1 MLDVVKK
8 VGRVFYLW
16 TFPHAFKK
24 HFELKYWKDRYA
36 EEKSHFS
43 NSHYEPLYT
52 ACYGLRQ
59 NDYNGKRVLDIGC
72 GPRGSLEWADM
83 TVQRVGLDPLVPSY
97 LGLGANKHKMEYVAS
112 GSENIPFPDAHF
124 DIVACLNALDHVDDL
139 AVTIREIKRVTKPG
153 GFFLLSVEI
162 DHPPTPTEPIT
173 LNEVMLQTFG
183 PEFEVLSEF
192 RVGTPCDH
200 NLHRAVMTRLP
211 AYVNGQP
218 GIYVARYLRR

>member
-1 MLDVVKK
+1 MLSFSHTLPLCFSSQLPKWRILEFRHHYPVAVVQ
-8 VGRVFYLW
+8 
-16 TFPHAFKK
+16 
-24 HFELKYWKDRYA
+24 
-36 EEKSHFS
+36 
-43 NSHYEPLYT
+43 LY
-52 ACYGLRQ
+52 
-59 NDYNGKRVLDIGC
+59 
-72 GPRGSLEWADM
+72 PRLSPGM

-139 AVTIREIKRVTKPG
+139 DATIREIKRVTKPG

-173 LNEVMLQTFG
+173 LNDVVLKTFG